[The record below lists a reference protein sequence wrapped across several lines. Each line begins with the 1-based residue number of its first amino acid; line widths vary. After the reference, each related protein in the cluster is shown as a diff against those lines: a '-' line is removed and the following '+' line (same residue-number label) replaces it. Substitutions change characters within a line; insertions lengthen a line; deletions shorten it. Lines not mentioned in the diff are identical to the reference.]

1 MKVRSLRCQKMCTPI
16 SMSTSLLFFMIVTI
30 IIIMNQGVTL
40 SSNLLCITTI
50 RMHVTLLDIDW
61 GEGCPD
67 HINIHVI
74 QLSRWVNCID
84 WSLLFSRKIKHLHY
98 VHFFSCFQERNVLM
112 LQHMSYSLCS
122 WAIMASVFLLPTF
135 QPKKPTLLQFT
146 STFGKQSGG

>member
-16 SMSTSLLFFMIVTI
+16 FMSTSLLFMIITI
-30 IIIMNQGVTL
+30 IIIMYQGVIL
-40 SSNLLCITTI
+40 SYNLLCIT
-50 RMHVTLLDIDW
+50 LLEIDW
-61 GEGCPD
+61 SEGCPD

-74 QLSRWVNCID
+74 QLSLWANCIN
-84 WSLLFSRKIKHLHY
+84 WSWLFSRKIKHLHY
-98 VHFFSCFQERNVLM
+98 VHFFSCFQERKLLM
-112 LQHMSYSLCS
+112 LQHMSYTLCS